1 MKIDEYAECTDYF
14 TGACCM
20 RVWGGNEV
28 TFSMWSYDDESIDG
42 AILCAKEVGLYDDG
56 FVDELY
62 RMVFDEAVIAK
73 HGYSMH
79 ATVWCDTEVL

>member
-1 MKIDEYAECTDYF
+1 MKIVDYAECTDYF
-14 TGACCM
+14 VDACVM
-20 RVWGGNEV
+20 RVWVDNDV
-28 TFSMWSYDDESIDG
+28 AFSMWSYDDESIDG

-56 FVDELY
+56 FGDELY

-73 HGYSMH
+73 RGYSMH